1 MGDRKNSGLIR
12 KYRKNKYLVKW
23 KEYTQD
29 DIWEPEENLQN
40 TGKKLQEYLQSLPKT
55 RSLLNRA

>member
-55 RSLLNRA
+55 R